1 MAKTKW
7 ARVIG
12 HEHLGGNIH
21 RIRCIADE
29 DLNHVA
35 GNYVIL
41 RSTITN
47 PDKPEDVLKRAYSIS
62 SAPDS
67 SSPRDFH
74 FTVINTG
81 ATSEWLCQRREGDR
95 LEFSGPWGKKFRA
108 QPDDPDTVVHLF
120 ATGTGFS
127 PIGAMAQ
134 SRTQNGQSPVH
145 LWWQT
150 SHQYDEDV
158 LTLLRSNHRYHVSV
172 GENLVDDIP
181 ADPQALYFFAGDGE
195 AIVPLCKR
203 LLSEGVPEQQ
213 LRTEYF
219 FNKPLKS

>member
-7 ARVIG
+7 ARVVG
-12 HEHLGGNIH
+12 HEHLGADIH
-21 RIRCIADE
+21 RIHCIAD
-29 DLNHVA
+29 DDFHHVA

-41 RSTITN
+41 RSTLTN
-47 PDKPEDVLKRAYSIS
+47 PEKPEDVLKRAYSIS
-62 SAPDS
+62 SAPNA

-81 ATSEWLCQRREGDR
+81 ATSEWLSERREGDR

-127 PIGAMAQ
+127 PIGAMAV

-150 SHQYDEDV
+150 SHKYDEEV
-158 LTLLRSNHRYHVSV
+158 LETLQSNNRFKVSV
-172 GENLVDDIP
+172 GNNLVDLVP
-181 ADPQALYFFAGDGE
+181 ADPKALYFFAGDGE
-195 AIVPLCKR
+195 TIVPLCNR
-203 LLSEGVPEQQ
+203 LISEGVPPQQ

-219 FNKPLKS
+219 FNKPPKS